1 MSKLIIAGLVVVWAV
16 VLLPDVLRR
25 LSHGRR
31 SDTIGSFRSQLSSLG
46 RTNGSHGHGLS
57 ATLGNSLSSTRTSVS
72 NVIDLRT
79 RAPQTADDLVVRRPP
94 RVNVPSP
101 SAPRAVSPRVRK
113 RRQDVLVTLGSAVGL
128 TLLATVAFGGA
139 FLYLQLLADVLL
151 IAYLLLL
158 AQVTGVQPS
167 VPAAQPRREELA
179 PLGPLDSLRT
189 GSVGAATPLE
199 PRRLAN

>member
-25 LSHGRR
+25 FSTGRR

-46 RTNGSHGHGLS
+46 RTNGSP
-57 ATLGNSLSSTRTSVS
+57 SSRS

-79 RAPQTADDLVVRRPP
+79 RTPRSVDPMVVRRPA
-94 RVNVPSP
+94 RAEATVAA
-101 SAPRAVSPRVRK
+101 APRPVSPKIRK
-113 RRQDVLVTLGSAVGL
+113 RRQDVLITLGSAVVL
-128 TLLATVAFGGA
+128 TLLATVAFGGP

-158 AQVTGVQPS
+158 AQVSGVQAT
-167 VPAAQPRREELA
+167 VPAPQVRREELA
-179 PLGPLDSLRT
+179 PLSPLDGLRT
-189 GSVGAATPLE
+189 GSVGVATPFE
-199 PRRLAN
+199 PSRLAN

>member
-1 MSKLIIAGLVVVWAV
+1 M
-16 VLLPDVLRR
+16 
-25 LSHGRR
+25 
-31 SDTIGSFRSQLSSLG
+31 
-46 RTNGSHGHGLS
+46 
-57 ATLGNSLSSTRTSVS
+57 S

-79 RAPQTADDLVVRRPP
+79 RAPQTADDRSCAAPA
-94 RVNVPSP
+94 VNGPSP

-139 FLYLQLLADVLL
+139 FLYLHLLADVLL

-158 AQVTGVQPS
+158 AQVTGGS
-167 VPAAQPRREELA
+167 RRCRPQRRAVEGLA

-189 GSVGAATPLE
+189 GSVGAVTPVE
-199 PRRLAN
+199 PGAWPTEPAPPAAAGVHR